1 MKDFTWK
8 DHFKAELI
16 NNLFNWEKLTEEQV
30 YLILQPTEAPE
41 NFYCD
46 GEIKLNVA
54 LPMWVD
60 KLRKSGLSD
69 ADVKRAVRMNFK
81 P

>member
-1 MKDFTWK
+1 MKEFSWK
-8 DHFKAELI
+8 DHFKDELI
-16 NNLFNWEKLTEEQV
+16 NNGFNWEKLTEEQA
-30 YLILQPTEAPE
+30 YLIFEPIEAPE

-54 LPMWVD
+54 LPHWIS

-69 ADVKRAVRMNFK
+69 ADVKRTIKMNF
-81 P
+81 